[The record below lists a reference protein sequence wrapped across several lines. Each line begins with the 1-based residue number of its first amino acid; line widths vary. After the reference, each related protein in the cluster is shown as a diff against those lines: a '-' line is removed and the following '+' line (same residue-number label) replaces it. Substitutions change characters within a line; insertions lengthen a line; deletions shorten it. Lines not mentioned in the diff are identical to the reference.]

1 MTYPHPPGYPH
12 YPQSPPRRPGGL
24 PPYGSYPP
32 PPPPKTSRK
41 GLWIGLSLG
50 AVVVLLLSLTGFL
63 VLNNLSNSS
72 SGTNTAQPKAPSRD
86 LPTGM
91 RRH

>member
-1 MTYPHPPGYPH
+1 
-12 YPQSPPRRPGGL
+12 
-24 PPYGSYPP
+24 
-32 PPPPKTSRK
+32 
-41 GLWIGLSLG
+41 
-50 AVVVLLLSLTGFL
+50 VVVLLLSLTGFL
-63 VLNNLSNSS
+63 VLNNLNNSS